1 MNIKNIRRARF
12 VALAAAS
19 SLLFAGCSTAAP
31 ETAAA
36 PAGESV
42 TMSDAWVKA
51 ADSGMSAAFGE
62 LENTSDHDV
71 TVVSV
76 QTPASTMNELH
87 ETVENDAGE
96 MVMQEV
102 EGGFTIAAGETLALE
117 PGANHFMLMDLA
129 EPLKAGDV
137 VSFTITFSDDS
148 TYEFEAPVKDYSGAN
163 ETYEGDSHGDMHGD
177 GAHGDEGDH
186 GGEQGD
192 EHEGMDH

>member
-19 SLLFAGCSTAAP
+19 TLLFAGCSTAAS

-36 PAGESV
+36 PAGDHV

-51 ADSGMSAAFGE
+51 ADRGMSAAFGE

-76 QTPASTMNELH
+76 ETAASAMNELH

-163 ETYEGDSHGDMHGD
+163 ETYEGDSHGDM
-177 GAHGDEGDH
+177 GDH

-192 EHEGMDH
+192 EHDGMDH